1 MKTIH
6 VLLIRHC
13 ETEENV
19 KTRHL
24 NETLQSLRR
33 RRLPTWEQV
42 SNALLMAAYD
52 ANSKVTDLG
61 RRQIADMSMT
71 LQEVGFWKSFAF
83 DRCAYSPL
91 DRTKDTCLGIV
102 PPAFH
107 DKCQPLDLLREIE
120 LYENLLPSRLQA
132 RIHRV
137 QQWLIDQHQHQN
149 GDTVVLV
156 GHSRFFHKM
165 VGGPAYMW
173 NCDVCQSAFV
183 YDPLTRVGNWNTPV
197 LLFRS
202 PLALAHPV
210 DSIFAALGLQPT
222 VPAVGHAAHHDD
234 DEHDSDTAREH
245 RRKEREAQRHANFRK
260 RREEASAL
268 GDTSYE
274 EPSCRICQ
282 AKQSEMPDLKMLRP
296 CKCNGTL
303 EWVHLDCLNQW
314 RATSPLAYTTC
325 SVCQCPYR
333 VRKSKL
339 TEWIMHPTV
348 LLIVAIVL
356 TVTITFLVG
365 IGTTLLLDRWFP
377 QYSSTV
383 ITDYLGLHISL
394 PPAVC
399 RIRSK
404 RIDNTIHR
412 ILRSSFS
419 RDFDQWTLNLW
430 TFLACTPIVSFTIR
444 ALIVGV
450 LMMALI
456 AHVNQYY
463 TLLFRRNGAMFG
475 EPNRLPGLLGVT
487 SIWIC
492 GDLRYSIRLT
502 AVFGMALVGSRLH
515 GDLCTKARKYAHDY
529 LGSVVLD
536 REDED

>member
-33 RRLPTWEQV
+33 RRLPTWEQA

-61 RRQIADMSMT
+61 RRQIVDMSMT
-71 LQEVGFWKSFAF
+71 LQEVGFWKSFDF
-83 DRCAYSPL
+83 DLCAYSPL

-102 PPAFH
+102 PPELH
-107 DKCQPLDLLREIE
+107 TKCRPLDLLREVE
-120 LYENLLPSRLQA
+120 LYENLMPSRVQA
-132 RIHRV
+132 RIHQV
-137 QQWLIDQHQHQN
+137 QQWLIDQNQE
-149 GDTVVLV
+149 TVVLV

-165 VGGPAYMW
+165 IGGHHNPSSYMW

-183 YDPLTRVGNWNTPV
+183 YDPIARVGSWNPPV

-210 DSIFAALGLQPT
+210 DSIFAALGLG
-222 VPAVGHAAHHDD
+222 PANHNHNN
-234 DEHDSDTAREH
+234 HDSDTAREH
-245 RRKEREAQRHANFRK
+245 RRKEREAQRQEDFRK

-268 GDTSYE
+268 GDTTYE
-274 EPSCRICQ
+274 EPACRICQ
-282 AKQSEMPDLKMLRP
+282 AKQSEMPELKMLRP

-325 SVCQCPYR
+325 SVCQCAYR
-333 VRKSKL
+333 VRKSKW

-348 LLIVAIVL
+348 LLMVAIVL
-356 TVTITFLVG
+356 TITMTFLVG
-365 IGTTLLLDRWFP
+365 IVTTWCLDRFVP

-394 PPAVC
+394 SPTVC
-399 RIRSK
+399 RFRGK
-404 RIDNTIHR
+404 RIDNSAYQ
-412 ILRSSFS
+412 ILRSTTTSATT
-419 RDFDQWTLNLW
+419 RTILDMDRWTMKLW
-430 TFLACTPIVSFTIR
+430 TWLACTPIISFTIR
-444 ALIVGV
+444 ALIIGV
-450 LMMALI
+450 LVMALA
-456 AHVNQYY
+456 AHLNQYY
-463 TLLFRRNGAMFG
+463 RLLFQRNGAMFG

-515 GDLCTKARKYAHDY
+515 GEVCTKARKYAHDY